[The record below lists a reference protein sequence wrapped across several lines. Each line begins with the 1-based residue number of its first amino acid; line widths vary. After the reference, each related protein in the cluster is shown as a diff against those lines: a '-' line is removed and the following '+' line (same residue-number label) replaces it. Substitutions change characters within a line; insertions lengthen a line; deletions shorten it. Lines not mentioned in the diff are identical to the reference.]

1 MESNGVM
8 KETVDAAACVEEQ
21 QQHVDLSRMYKLDD
35 VSPSL
40 VKRLKD
46 ADIDKDGRLSLEE
59 LVHVVRSEQ
68 QAQADRK
75 LFRNFVI
82 ALALGMLILIAAVC
96 GAVYGIVHLSNQ
108 LDDNNGVLASASTGE
123 AMATGQA
130 MDLINLTQ
138 LYDGNVAMME
148 TAQNLQQVVVA
159 EGDGAFSVHK
169 VARIRVIP
177 SESRAIIVS
186 MDGSI
191 LQADDSGLGYLNDS
205 ISDDAQQGS
214 ARRRLMANQTDDDD
228 DAMPSV
234 PAHGIG
240 PRFLFIDKCGLCQL
254 ITCPAKG
261 IVFGCWSHCIKTRQ
275 C

>member
-254 ITCPAKG
+254 ITCPVKG